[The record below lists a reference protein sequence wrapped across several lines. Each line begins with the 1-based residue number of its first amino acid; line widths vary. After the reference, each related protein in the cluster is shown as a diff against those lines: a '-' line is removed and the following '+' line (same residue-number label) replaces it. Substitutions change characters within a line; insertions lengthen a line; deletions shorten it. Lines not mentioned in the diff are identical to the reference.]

1 MPNELSVR
9 QWQERYRAGAFNSR
23 DTAAQRGAGWWNWC
37 CRDDALAGRLARIAP
52 VIMGIESP
60 LILDHC
66 AVWLVNERT
75 ENKLLYDSARFEQ
88 LGGSIN
94 DLMFMVDFND
104 PRQPDKWALYTNR
117 FGFNAPEFCCNHVHD
132 MTKYISR
139 MAQELEKGIT
149 PPFLAEKA
157 AAVEY
162 ILHRPVLHPSRALR
176 REGEHSYSFLDRD
189 DGRRKTV
196 HVTCGL
202 KDVPPEAR
210 TAGIR
215 EINGLFVYCPED
227 AGVPLPEHPKHIKNS
242 RKKKGVE
249 R

>member
-1 MPNELSVR
+1 MPDELSVR
-9 QWQERYRAGAFNSR
+9 QWQERYRTGAFNSR
-23 DTAAQRGAGWWNWC
+23 DTAVQREAGWWNWC

-94 DLMFMVDFND
+94 DLFFMVDFND
-104 PRQPDKWALYTNR
+104 PRQPDRWALYTKR
-117 FGFNAPEFCCNHVHD
+117 FGFHAPEFFCNHVHD

-162 ILHRPVLHPSRALR
+162 ILRRPVLHPSRALR

-196 HVTCGL
+196 HVARNQE
-202 KDVPPEAR
+202 DVPPEAR
-210 TAGIR
+210 AAGSR
-215 EINGLFVYCPED
+215 EIDGLYVYCPED
-227 AGVPLPEHPKHIKNS
+227 AGIPLPAPQRAKDKSHR
-242 RKKKGVE
+242 RKEAE